1 MKTKTGFIE
10 GECSECKKVGPYNEV
25 RAWSLK
31 DYGLL
36 VTRNLREFAFCSKN
50 CAQAF
55 EDQMWMERL
64 YGMGS
69 K

>member
-1 MKTKTGFIE
+1 MKTGYIS
-10 GECSECKKVGPYNEV
+10 GRCNECQKVGPYNET

-36 VTRNLREFAFCSKN
+36 VTRNLREFAFCSPD

-55 EDQMWMERL
+55 EDKMWMERL

>member
-1 MKTKTGFIE
+1 LKTKTGFIE
-10 GECSECKKVGPYNEV
+10 GICDECKKVGPYNEV

-31 DYGLL
+31 DYGML
-36 VTRNLREFAFCSKN
+36 VTRNMREFAFCSVN
-50 CAQAF
+50 CGQAF
-55 EDQMWMERL
+55 EDKMWMERL